1 MPRKR
6 AEPEAPAEPSLPA
19 APLPDADF
27 DRLFDADFFDDVDA
41 APVDAPT
48 VETFETAPMVK
59 EDTSRAAAAV
69 VPFRPVLAFRRALVP
84 AALFVL
90 GSLVPS
96 NAALKILPVFA
107 RGPIQA
113 LLRFLVGARHTT
125 PGPLGLVRVATA

>member
-1 MPRKR
+1 MGRLLLAVLCLASAALAQKR
-6 AEPEAPAEPSLPA
+6 VDVRRRARFDPSN
-19 APLPDADF
+19 
-27 DRLFDADFFDDVDA
+27 VI
-41 APVDAPT
+41 
-48 VETFETAPMVK
+48 K